1 MSGSSTTASCFFTAL
16 SSWFLSDLA
25 EVAAADTAAGGTGMA
40 LALTEE
46 LETTAKAVASAPAAS
61 TSKIAKLSKP
71 GFAAGRASTAT
82 LNILVSLSSTDR
94 PPPPLAADSD
104 AADAFLLLM
113 SGVRQKNSSSADFL
127 RGFSAA
133 VQMALCPGRVKITL
147 DFKCCFGGGG
157 GGG

>member
-1 MSGSSTTASCFFTAL
+1 
-16 SSWFLSDLA
+16 
-25 EVAAADTAAGGTGMA
+25 MA

-61 TSKIAKLSKP
+61 TSKIAKSSKF
-71 GFAAGRASTAT
+71 GFVAEGRVSTAT
-82 LNILVSLSSTDR
+82 LKILVSLSSTDR
-94 PPPPLAADSD
+94 PPPLAADSD

-157 GGG
+157 GG